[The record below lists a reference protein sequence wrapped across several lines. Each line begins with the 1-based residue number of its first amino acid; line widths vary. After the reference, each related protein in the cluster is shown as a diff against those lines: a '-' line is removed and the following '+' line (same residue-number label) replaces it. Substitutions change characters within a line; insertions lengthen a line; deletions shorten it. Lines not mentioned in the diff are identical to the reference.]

1 MFFPFRSM
9 QLLLKSLAETLEVNI
24 HEVLALHVASLKAH
38 SRMVSHGS
46 MGHHTN
52 NFTMPDCYH
61 CYPGFRLLEAK
72 YSKTQHDTVQ
82 ITAGYSCFRGHLRQV
97 ADAG

>member
-1 MFFPFRSM
+1 M

-24 HEVLALHVASLKAH
+24 HEVLALHVATLKAH

-46 MGHHTN
+46 KGHHTN
-52 NFTMPDCYH
+52 NFTMPDCYHCYH

-72 YSKTQHDTVQ
+72 YSKRQHDTVQ
-82 ITAGYSCFRGHLRQV
+82 MTAGYSCFRGHLRQV